1 MRLPDPSFRSRPSLP
16 LALALGAVL
25 VLGGC
30 GQSGNLYLPDEK
42 STAPAAPTA
51 APPAALTG
59 DAEQEERKD
68 EAPAPPPPATTA
80 PSTTPTTP

>member
-30 GQSGNLYLPDEK
+30 GQSGDLYLPDEK
-42 STAPAAPTA
+42 STAPAAPT
-51 APPAALTG
+51 AALTG